1 MDNDPI
7 YYEHEVVA
15 KRRPSGEGTYWF
27 NKSDGRWKAQ
37 ITVNRQRIGKSAK
50 TQKEVIDWLTE
61 QNFKIK
67 SGILVD
73 GNQIRIEDFLNRYLK
88 DVARHSIRPTT
99 FTAYSNLVRLH
110 INPVLGNIFLHQLR
124 PDHVQSLYTP
134 KINEGLSRRTV
145 QYIHAVLH
153 KALKQAFKW
162 ELVNRNVSDLVDV
175 PKPRKKT
182 FLVWTAEQVK
192 QFLAA
197 VEGHQW
203 YTIYILAT
211 FTGMRQG
218 EILGLQISDVDLDN
232 GIIQVRHQLTNIRGE
247 GLTITRP
254 KTEKSRRPITIP
266 KTALKALKGHLK
278 FVEGDLI
285 FTTRSG
291 KPISP
296 RNIVRHFKSVIE
308 REGLPEIRFH
318 DLRHTHASLLLEAG
332 VHPKVVQE
340 RLGHSSISLTL
351 DTYSHVIPSL
361 QSEAADQV
369 ESMLS

>member
-50 TQKEVIDWLTE
+50 TQKEVVDWLTE

-124 PDHVQSLYTP
+124 PDHVQSLYTQ

-153 KALKQAFKW
+153 KALKQTFKW

-197 VEGHQW
+197 VEGHQ
-203 YTIYILAT
+203 
-211 FTGMRQG
+211 
-218 EILGLQISDVDLDN
+218 
-232 GIIQVRHQLTNIRGE
+232 
-247 GLTITRP
+247 
-254 KTEKSRRPITIP
+254 
-266 KTALKALKGHLK
+266 
-278 FVEGDLI
+278 
-285 FTTRSG
+285 
-291 KPISP
+291 
-296 RNIVRHFKSVIE
+296 
-308 REGLPEIRFH
+308 
-318 DLRHTHASLLLEAG
+318 
-332 VHPKVVQE
+332 
-340 RLGHSSISLTL
+340 
-351 DTYSHVIPSL
+351 
-361 QSEAADQV
+361 
-369 ESMLS
+369 